1 MSGAVAPSLKTLQ
14 RFRWTKHDSQD
25 VAEETAAAAP
35 YMGCAEVPATPVTRK
50 TQAPNEAG
58 STSTPT

>member
-35 YMGCAEVPATPVTRK
+35 YMGCAEVPATPRD
-50 TQAPNEAG
+50 PEDPSPYEAG
-58 STSTPT
+58 VTSTPT